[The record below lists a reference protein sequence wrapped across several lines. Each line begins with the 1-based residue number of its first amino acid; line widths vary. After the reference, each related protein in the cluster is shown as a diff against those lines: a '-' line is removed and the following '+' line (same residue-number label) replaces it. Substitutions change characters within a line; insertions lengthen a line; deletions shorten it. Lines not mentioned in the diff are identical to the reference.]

1 MAVPKYYKV
10 AYQILTWSTTVGLAV
25 TLILVLRKSPA
36 PDVPFDK
43 TAAARAE
50 QKLDAADQAHAAG
63 QPAQVTLDRTEL
75 NSFLQQNLQ
84 LASNGETQATTN
96 PAPATTA
103 ETPGTTDASGTG
115 ASGGPGGSG
124 DPLAGIAGGEQ
135 PTLEQVQSSVKDVK
149 VDMDGDLVKAYVI
162 FDFHGKDLSL
172 ELDGHLRSD
181 GGYLKF
187 DPVAGKIGSMP
198 LPQSALQAA
207 VDKMMESP
215 ENREKLKLPDGIS
228 SLQVEDGQA
237 KVTYGN
243 Q

>member
-1 MAVPKYYKV
+1 MAAPKYYKL
-10 AYQILTWSTTVGLAV
+10 AYQILSWSTMAGLVV
-25 TLILVLRKSPA
+25 TLVLVLWKSPA
-36 PDVPFDK
+36 PNVSFDK
-43 TAAARAE
+43 NAAARAE
-50 QKLDAADQAHAAG
+50 QKLDAADQAHATG

-84 LASNGETQATTN
+84 LAQSEQA
-96 PAPATTA
+96 PGGASAAPAATS
-103 ETPGTTDASGTG
+103 GTTDASGSN
-115 ASGGPGGSG
+115 ASAGTT
-124 DPLAGIAGGEQ
+124 DPLAGVTSGEQ
-135 PTLEQVQSSVKDVK
+135 PTLEEVQSSVKDVK

-172 ELDGHLRSD
+172 ELDGHLRSE

-207 VDKMMESP
+207 VDKMMDSP

>member
-1 MAVPKYYKV
+1 MAVPKYYKA
-10 AYQILTWSTTVGLAV
+10 AYQILTWSTTVGLVV

-84 LASNGETQATTN
+84 MAPSGQAQGATDA
-96 PAPATTA
+96 APATTS
-103 ETPGTTDASGTG
+103 GTTDASGSN
-115 ASGGPGGSG
+115 ASGGPA
-124 DPLAGIAGGEQ
+124 DPLAGITSGGEQ

-162 FDFHGKDLSL
+162 FDFHGKDLSM

-207 VDKMMESP
+207 VDKMMDSP